1 MQKGMTER
9 VNKLSL
15 ETKIPPTTELEGR
28 FSFIDDTTLRLN
40 VAISFQYIIFLIA
53 LLDELEA
60 ENTTVSSSIHK
71 DMIVQTAVIV
81 ESCIHHCL
89 KKYIEAE
96 KVKSANVMPT
106 DWETREHK
114 KIYDI
119 SEDEHICGAIRY
131 KKTEHLTDRTQSVV
145 VNKAAK
151 KAGILSET
159 LFTKADKLREL
170 RNKIHLSGLQTVDG
184 SYNKSN
190 SQEAFDIATAVIEN
204 IEKKLALLKS

>member
-1 MQKGMTER
+1 MTEKENR
-9 VNKLSL
+9 LSL
-15 ETKIPPTTELEGR
+15 EAKTPPTTELEGR
-28 FSFIDDTTLRLN
+28 FSFIEDETLRQN

-53 LLDELEA
+53 LIDELKVKKS
-60 ENTTVSSSIHK
+60 TVSSSIYK
-71 DMIVQTAVIV
+71 DMIVQTGTIV

-96 KVKSANVMPT
+96 KVKSSDVMPT
-106 DWETREHK
+106 DWETKDHK
-114 KIYDI
+114 ELYKI
-119 SEDEHICGAIRY
+119 SEEERICGAVRY
-131 KKTEHLTDRTQSVV
+131 KKTEHLTDQTQSIT
-145 VNKAAK
+145 VNRAAQ

-159 LFTKADKLREL
+159 LFEKAEKLRKL

-184 SYNKSN
+184 SYEKTD